1 MLVLLCGLFMQTS
14 GGHESTQKLKF
25 SEFSQAVR
33 EGQIESVT
41 VEGEKITGTFTEKAQ
56 TSFENHE
63 TYETV
68 GVLNAD
74 MQDLLDE
81 QKISYEFIEQEG
93 EAWWQLLLIYSLPTL
108 LLIGVFIFFFRQSQ
122 IGGGKAL
129 SFGRSKAH
137 MLTPDQH
144 KVTFADIAGI
154 DEAKAELVEIVDFL
168 KFPGKYQRLGGRIPK
183 GVLLM
188 GSPGT
193 GKTLLAKGVAGEAGV
208 PFYSISGSDFVEMF
222 VGVGASRV
230 RDLFE
235 QAKKSGR
242 CIIFID
248 EIDAVGRY
256 RGAGLGG
263 GHDER
268 EQTLNQLLVEMDGFE
283 ANEGIIVMA
292 ATNRPDVLDPALLRP
307 GRFDRRVVVPTPDV
321 RGRKSILEVHTKDK
335 PLGPDVDLDNIAR
348 LMPGAS
354 GAELENVANEA
365 ALIAAAR
372 DAECLEMKDFVEARD
387 KIAMGRERKSMVI
400 SDHEK
405 KTTAYHEAGHA
416 MVTLLLGKDDVDPLQ
431 KITIVPRGRALGVT
445 YSIPVEDR
453 LCVTKKYAI
462 NRIAI
467 CMGGRIVE
475 DIIFHQ
481 LTTGAG
487 NDLEQATKLARRM
500 VVEWGMSDILGPIAF
515 GDQDEQPF
523 LGRELSHARNYS
535 EHTAQII
542 DDEVR
547 RFLNEGYEMSQKL
560 IMENLD
566 KVKLLADALIEFE
579 TLDVQDVEILLKD
592 GMDALKDEFKKR
604 DTAEKPRVAKV
615 AFESKMAV
623 TAKKAANYA
632 KTHKN
637 AIDDGLL
644 DMLANTE
651 KECDEVEYV
660 FGNKELTEK
669 DIEEFE
675 RIKKE
680 NPDALKDVKYHN
692 HVQKIRESMVG
703 DELQNVYDKMMSE
716 FDENE
721 AADAQKELEEEL
733 KKIDEK
739 KKQANNTADTSNN
752 PLAKTDDLDS
762 YDTKYKS
769 KKDDD
774 DDLPPIELS

>member
-1 MLVLLCGLFMQTS
+1 MKPNPRFLLLLLFILAMAAFFAKAG
-14 GGHESTQKLKF
+14 GGHESNEKLKF

-33 EGQIESVT
+33 ANQIASVE
-41 VEGEKITGTFTEKAQ
+41 VKGEIISGEFTSEAQ
-56 TSFENHE
+56 ADFNNKTKFQ
-63 TYETV
+63 TV

-74 MQDLLDE
+74 MQDLLE
-81 QKISYEFIEQEG
+81 EHKVSYEFIEAE
-93 EAWWQLLLIYSLPTL
+93 ETSWWQQLLLYSLPTL
-108 LLIGVFIFFFRQSQ
+108 VLIAFFVYMFRQSQ

-129 SFGRSKAH
+129 SFGKSKAR

-168 KFPGKYQRLGGRIPK
+168 KNPAKYQRLGGRIPK

-235 QAKKSGR
+235 VAKKNGR

-283 ANEGIIVMA
+283 ANDGIIVMA

-307 GRFDRRVVVPTPDV
+307 GRFDRRVVVPNPDV
-321 RGRKSILEVHTKDK
+321 KGRKSILEVHTKDK
-335 PLGPDVDLDNIAR
+335 PCASDVDLETIAR
-348 LMPGAS
+348 LTPGAS
-354 GAELENVANEA
+354 GADLENIANEA

-372 DAECLEMKDFVEARD
+372 DAEALEMKDFVEARD
-387 KIAMGRERKSMVI
+387 KIAMGRERRSMVI
-400 SDHEK
+400 SEHEK

-416 MVTLLLGKDDVDPLQ
+416 MVTLLLKDDVDPLA

-445 YSIPVEDR
+445 YSLPTEDR
-453 LCVTKKYAI
+453 LCITKKYAI

-475 DIIFHQ
+475 EIVFNQ

-487 NDLEQATKLARRM
+487 NDLEQATKLAKKM
-500 VVEWGMSDILGPIAF
+500 VTEWGMSEKLGPVAF

-523 LGRELSHARNYS
+523 LGRELAHAKNYS
-535 EHTAQII
+535 EHTAQMI
-542 DDEVR
+542 DEEIR
-547 RFLNEGYEMSQKL
+547 RFLTEGYEMSRRL
-560 IMENLD
+560 ITENME
-566 KVKLLADALIEFE
+566 KIELLAQALIEFE
-579 TLDVQDVEILLKD
+579 TLDIADVNILLEK
-592 GMDALKDEFKKR
+592 GIDALRTQMKTRE
-604 DTAEKPRVAKV
+604 TGEKERVAKF
-615 AFESKMAV
+615 AFESK
-623 TAKKAANYA
+623 
-632 KTHKN
+632 
-637 AIDDGLL
+637 L
-644 DMLANTE
+644 
-651 KECDEVEYV
+651 
-660 FGNKELTEK
+660 
-669 DIEEFE
+669 
-675 RIKKE
+675 
-680 NPDALKDVKYHN
+680 
-692 HVQKIRESMVG
+692 
-703 DELQNVYDKMMSE
+703 
-716 FDENE
+716 
-721 AADAQKELEEEL
+721 AQKVSEND
-733 KKIDEK
+733 KNDEP
-739 KKQANNTADTSNN
+739 S
-752 PLAKTDDLDS
+752 PLADL
-762 YDTKYKS
+762 
-769 KKDDD
+769 
-774 DDLPPIELS
+774 LPIELDPDDNKDKKEKSV

>member
-1 MLVLLCGLFMQTS
+1 MILCLGLISILFFHTS
-14 GGHESTQKLKF
+14 GGHEVTAPLKY
-25 SEFSQAVR
+25 SEFTQAVR
-33 EGQIESVT
+33 DGKIESVQ
-41 VEGEKITGTFTEKAQ
+41 VQGDKISGTFTKEGVIADEKSG
-56 TSFENHE
+56 TVHEKFE
-63 TYETV
+63 TIGT
-68 GVLNAD
+68 LNAD
-74 MQDLLDE
+74 IQDLLE
-81 QKISYEFIEQEG
+81 EKSVTYEFLEQE
-93 EAWWQLLLIYSLPTL
+93 EDSWWQLLLIYSLPTL
-108 LLIGVFIFFFRQSQ
+108 ILIAVFFFMFRQSQ
-122 IGGGKAL
+122 LGGGKAM
-129 SFGRSKAH
+129 SFGKSKAR

-154 DEAKAELVEIVDFL
+154 DEAKADLVEIVDFL
-168 KFPGKYQRLGGRIPK
+168 KNPAKYQRLGGRIPK

-193 GKTLLAKGVAGEAGV
+193 GKTLLAKGVAGEADV

-283 ANEGIIVMA
+283 ANDGIIVMA

-335 PLGPDVDLDNIAR
+335 PIAPDVDLETIAK
-348 LMPGAS
+348 LTPGAS
-354 GAELENVANEA
+354 GAELENIANEA

-372 DAECLEMKDFVEARD
+372 DAAALEMKDFIEARD

-400 SDHEK
+400 SEHEK

-416 MVTLLLGKDDVDPLQ
+416 LVTLLLGKEDVDPLQ
-431 KITIVPRGRALGVT
+431 KITIVPRGRALGIT
-445 YSIPVEDR
+445 YSVPAEDR
-453 LCVTKKYAI
+453 LCLSKRYAI

-475 DIIFHQ
+475 EIIFNQ

-500 VVEWGMSDILGPIAF
+500 VIEWGMSEVLGPIAF

-535 EHTAQII
+535 ERTAQTI
-542 DDEVR
+542 DEEVR
-547 RFLNEGYEMSQKL
+547 RFLNDGYELAKQL
-560 IMENLD
+560 IHDNLD
-566 KVKLLADALIEFE
+566 KIRLLADALIEFE
-579 TLDVQDVEILLKD
+579 TLDVQDVDILFND
-592 GMDALKDEFKKR
+592 GIEALRNAFKER
-604 DTAEKPRVAKV
+604 ETAEKPRIPKV
-615 AFESKMAV
+615 AFQSRLAQRL
-623 TAKKAANYA
+623 AK
-632 KTHKN
+632 
-637 AIDDGLL
+637 L
-644 DMLANTE
+644 
-651 KECDEVEYV
+651 
-660 FGNKELTEK
+660 
-669 DIEEFE
+669 
-675 RIKKE
+675 
-680 NPDALKDVKYHN
+680 NPDKDKN
-692 HVQKIRESMVG
+692 DDDINSATQDESERDPVATP
-703 DELQNVYDKMMSE
+703 DY
-716 FDENE
+716 
-721 AADAQKELEEEL
+721 
-733 KKIDEK
+733 
-739 KKQANNTADTSNN
+739 DTSYVNQ
-752 PLAKTDDLDS
+752 DDP
-762 YDTKYKS
+762 
-769 KKDDD
+769 
-774 DDLPPIELS
+774 LPPIELEPDKHDHH

>member
-1 MLVLLCGLFMQTS
+1 MQAG
-14 GGHESTQKLKF
+14 GGHESNENLKF

-33 EGQIESVT
+33 ANQVASVE
-41 VEGEKITGTFTEKAQ
+41 VKGKIISGEFTAEAQ
-56 TSFENHE
+56 ADFNNKTKFQ
-63 TYETV
+63 TV

-74 MQDLLDE
+74 MQDLLE
-81 QKISYEFIEQEG
+81 EHKVSYEFIEDDEIS
-93 EAWWQLLLIYSLPTL
+93 WWQQLLMYSLPTL
-108 LLIGVFIFFFRQSQ
+108 VLIAFFVYMFRQSQ

-129 SFGRSKAH
+129 SFGKSKAR

-168 KFPGKYQRLGGRIPK
+168 KNPAKYQRLGGRIPK

-235 QAKKSGR
+235 VAKKNGR

-283 ANEGIIVMA
+283 ANDGIIVMA

-307 GRFDRRVVVPTPDV
+307 GRFDRRVVVPNPDV
-321 RGRKSILEVHTKDK
+321 KGRKSILEVHTKDK
-335 PLGPDVDLDNIAR
+335 PCASDVDLETIAR
-348 LMPGAS
+348 LTPGAS
-354 GAELENVANEA
+354 GADLENIANEA

-372 DAECLEMKDFVEARD
+372 DADALEMKDFVEARD
-387 KIAMGRERKSMVI
+387 KIAMGRERRSMVI
-400 SDHEK
+400 SEHEK

-416 MVTLLLGKDDVDPLQ
+416 MVTLLLKDDVDPLA

-445 YSIPVEDR
+445 YSLPTEDR
-453 LCVTKKYAI
+453 LCITKKYAI

-475 DIIFHQ
+475 EIVFNQ

-487 NDLEQATKLARRM
+487 NDLEQATKLAKKM
-500 VVEWGMSDILGPIAF
+500 VTEWGMSEKLGPVAF

-523 LGRELSHARNYS
+523 LGRELAHAKNYS
-535 EHTAQII
+535 EHTAQMI
-542 DDEVR
+542 DEEIR
-547 RFLNEGYEMSQKL
+547 RFLTEGYEMSRRL
-560 IMENLD
+560 ITENME
-566 KVKLLADALIEFE
+566 KIELLAQALIEFE
-579 TLDVQDVEILLKD
+579 TLDIADVNILLEK
-592 GMDALKDEFKKR
+592 GIDALRTEMKTRE
-604 DTAEKPRVAKV
+604 TGEKERVAKF
-615 AFESKMAV
+615 AFESK
-623 TAKKAANYA
+623 
-632 KTHKN
+632 
-637 AIDDGLL
+637 L
-644 DMLANTE
+644 
-651 KECDEVEYV
+651 
-660 FGNKELTEK
+660 
-669 DIEEFE
+669 
-675 RIKKE
+675 
-680 NPDALKDVKYHN
+680 
-692 HVQKIRESMVG
+692 
-703 DELQNVYDKMMSE
+703 
-716 FDENE
+716 
-721 AADAQKELEEEL
+721 AQKVSEND
-733 KKIDEK
+733 KNDEP
-739 KKQANNTADTSNN
+739 S
-752 PLAKTDDLDS
+752 PLADL
-762 YDTKYKS
+762 
-769 KKDDD
+769 
-774 DDLPPIELS
+774 LPIELDPDDNKDKKEKSV

>member
-1 MLVLLCGLFMQTS
+1 MILCLGLISILFFHTS
-14 GGHESTQKLKF
+14 GGHEVTAPLKY
-25 SEFSQAVR
+25 SEFTQAVR
-33 EGQIESVT
+33 DGKIESVQ
-41 VEGEKITGTFTEKAQ
+41 VQGDKISGTFTKEGVIADEKSG
-56 TSFENHE
+56 TVHEKFE
-63 TYETV
+63 TIGT
-68 GVLNAD
+68 LNAD
-74 MQDLLDE
+74 IQDLLE
-81 QKISYEFIEQEG
+81 EKSVPYEFLEQE
-93 EAWWQLLLIYSLPTL
+93 EDSWWQLLLIYSLPTL
-108 LLIGVFIFFFRQSQ
+108 ILIAVFFFMFRQSQ
-122 IGGGKAL
+122 LGGGKAM
-129 SFGRSKAH
+129 SFGKSKAR

-154 DEAKAELVEIVDFL
+154 DEAKADLVEIVDFL
-168 KFPGKYQRLGGRIPK
+168 KNPAKYQRLGGRIPK

-193 GKTLLAKGVAGEAGV
+193 GKTLLAKGVAGEADV

-283 ANEGIIVMA
+283 ANDGIIVMA

-335 PLGPDVDLDNIAR
+335 PIAPDVDLETIAK
-348 LMPGAS
+348 LTPGAS
-354 GAELENVANEA
+354 GAELENIANEA

-372 DAECLEMKDFVEARD
+372 DAAALEMKDFIEARD

-400 SDHEK
+400 SEHEK

-416 MVTLLLGKDDVDPLQ
+416 LVTLLLGKEDVDPLQ
-431 KITIVPRGRALGVT
+431 KITIVPRGRALGIT
-445 YSIPVEDR
+445 YSVPAEDR
-453 LCVTKKYAI
+453 LCLSKRYAI

-475 DIIFHQ
+475 EIIFNQ

-500 VVEWGMSDILGPIAF
+500 VIEWGMSEVLGPIAF

-535 EHTAQII
+535 ERTAQTI
-542 DDEVR
+542 DEEVR
-547 RFLNEGYEMSQKL
+547 RFLNDGYELAKQL
-560 IMENLD
+560 IHDNLD
-566 KVKLLADALIEFE
+566 KIRLLADALIEFE
-579 TLDVQDVEILLKD
+579 TLDVQDVDILFND
-592 GMDALKDEFKKR
+592 GIEALRNAFKER
-604 DTAEKPRVAKV
+604 ETAEKPRIPKV
-615 AFESKMAV
+615 AFQSRLAQRL
-623 TAKKAANYA
+623 AK
-632 KTHKN
+632 
-637 AIDDGLL
+637 L
-644 DMLANTE
+644 
-651 KECDEVEYV
+651 
-660 FGNKELTEK
+660 
-669 DIEEFE
+669 
-675 RIKKE
+675 
-680 NPDALKDVKYHN
+680 NPDKDKN
-692 HVQKIRESMVG
+692 DDDINSATQDESERDPVATP
-703 DELQNVYDKMMSE
+703 DY
-716 FDENE
+716 
-721 AADAQKELEEEL
+721 
-733 KKIDEK
+733 
-739 KKQANNTADTSNN
+739 DTSYVNQ
-752 PLAKTDDLDS
+752 DDP
-762 YDTKYKS
+762 
-769 KKDDD
+769 
-774 DDLPPIELS
+774 LPPIELEPDKHDHH

>member
-1 MLVLLCGLFMQTS
+1 MKFNFSRIFFLILCLGLISILFFHTS
-14 GGHESTQKLKF
+14 GGHEVTAPLKY
-25 SEFSQAVR
+25 SEFTQAVR
-33 EGQIESVT
+33 DGKIESVQ
-41 VEGEKITGTFTEKAQ
+41 VQGDKISGTFTKEGVIADEKSG
-56 TSFENHE
+56 TVHEKFE
-63 TYETV
+63 TIGT
-68 GVLNAD
+68 LNAD
-74 MQDLLDE
+74 IQDLLE
-81 QKISYEFIEQEG
+81 EKSVTYEFLEQE
-93 EAWWQLLLIYSLPTL
+93 EDSWWQLLLIYSLPTL
-108 LLIGVFIFFFRQSQ
+108 ILIAVFFFMFRQSQ
-122 IGGGKAL
+122 LGGGKAM
-129 SFGRSKAH
+129 SFGKSKAR

-154 DEAKAELVEIVDFL
+154 DEAKADLVEIVDFL
-168 KFPGKYQRLGGRIPK
+168 KNPAKYQRLGGRIPK

-193 GKTLLAKGVAGEAGV
+193 GKTLLAKGVAGEADV

-283 ANEGIIVMA
+283 ANDGIIVMA

-335 PLGPDVDLDNIAR
+335 PIAPDVDLETIAK
-348 LMPGAS
+348 LTPGAS
-354 GAELENVANEA
+354 GAELENIANEA

-372 DAECLEMKDFVEARD
+372 DAAALEMKDFIEARD

-400 SDHEK
+400 SEHEK

-416 MVTLLLGKDDVDPLQ
+416 LVTLLLGKEDVDPLQ
-431 KITIVPRGRALGVT
+431 KITIVPRGRALGIT
-445 YSIPVEDR
+445 YSVPAEDR
-453 LCVTKKYAI
+453 LCLSKRYAI

-475 DIIFHQ
+475 EIIFNQ

-500 VVEWGMSDILGPIAF
+500 VIEWGMSEVLGPIAF

-535 EHTAQII
+535 ERTAQTI
-542 DDEVR
+542 DEEVR
-547 RFLNEGYEMSQKL
+547 RFLNDGYELAKQL
-560 IMENLD
+560 IHDNLD
-566 KVKLLADALIEFE
+566 KIRLLADALIEFE
-579 TLDVQDVEILLKD
+579 TLDVQDVDILFND
-592 GMDALKDEFKKR
+592 GIEALRNAFKER
-604 DTAEKPRVAKV
+604 ETAEKPRIPKV
-615 AFESKMAV
+615 AFQSRLAQRL
-623 TAKKAANYA
+623 AK
-632 KTHKN
+632 
-637 AIDDGLL
+637 L
-644 DMLANTE
+644 
-651 KECDEVEYV
+651 
-660 FGNKELTEK
+660 
-669 DIEEFE
+669 
-675 RIKKE
+675 
-680 NPDALKDVKYHN
+680 NPDKDKN
-692 HVQKIRESMVG
+692 DDDINSATQDESERDPVATP
-703 DELQNVYDKMMSE
+703 DY
-716 FDENE
+716 
-721 AADAQKELEEEL
+721 
-733 KKIDEK
+733 
-739 KKQANNTADTSNN
+739 DTSYVNQ
-752 PLAKTDDLDS
+752 DDP
-762 YDTKYKS
+762 
-769 KKDDD
+769 
-774 DDLPPIELS
+774 LPPIELEPDKHDHH

>member
-1 MLVLLCGLFMQTS
+1 MTGIFMLFSQTS
-14 GGHESTQKLKF
+14 GGHETTQKLKY

-33 EGQIESVT
+33 NGQVASVQ
-41 VEGEKITGTFTEKAQ
+41 VQGDKISGEFTEEAQ
-56 TSFENHE
+56 TAFENHGSFE
-63 TYETV
+63 TI
-68 GVLNAD
+68 GILNAD

-81 QKISYEFIEQEG
+81 QKVSYEFVEEEDDSLWKQ
-93 EAWWQLLLIYSLPTL
+93 LLIYSIPTI
-108 LLIGVFIFFFRQSQ
+108 LLIAVFIFFFRQSQ
-122 IGGGKAL
+122 IGGGKAM
-129 SFGRSKAH
+129 SFGRSKAR

-154 DEAKAELVEIVDFL
+154 DEAKADLVEIVDFL
-168 KFPGKYQRLGGRIPK
+168 KNPRKYQRLGGRIPK

-188 GSPGT
+188 GGPGT

-208 PFYSISGSDFVEMF
+208 PFFSISGSDFVEMF

-307 GRFDRRVVVPTPDV
+307 GRFDRRVVVPNPDV
-321 RGRKSILEVHTKDK
+321 RGRKSILEVHVKGKMIAD
-335 PLGPDVDLDNIAR
+335 DVDLDTIAR
-348 LMPGAS
+348 LTPGAS
-354 GAELENVANEA
+354 GAELENITNEA
-365 ALIAAAR
+365 ALIAASR
-372 DAECLEMKDFVEARD
+372 DAEAIEMKDFIEARD

-400 SDHEK
+400 SEHEK

-416 MVTLLLGKDDVDPLQ
+416 LVTLLLGKDDVDPLQ

-445 YSIPVEDR
+445 YSVPLEDR
-453 LCVTKKYAI
+453 LCVTKRYAI

-475 DIIFHQ
+475 EIIFNQ

-487 NDLEQATKLARRM
+487 NDLEQATKLAKRM
-500 VVEWGMSDILGPIAF
+500 VMEWGMSDVLGPIAF

-523 LGRELSHARNYS
+523 LGRELSHSKNYS

-547 RFLNEGYEMSQKL
+547 HFLTEGYEMSRRL
-560 IMENLD
+560 ITENLD
-566 KVKLLADALIEFE
+566 KIELLANALIEFE
-579 TLDVQDVEILLKD
+579 TLDVEDVNVLLES
-592 GMDALKDEFKKR
+592 GMDALRESFKKR
-604 DTAEKPRVAKV
+604 ETAEKPRVAKV
-615 AFESKMAV
+615 AFESKLAEKINSLHKDEPHSDD
-623 TAKKAANYA
+623 ADGKDDKDGKRDKAWW
-632 KTHKN
+632 
-637 AIDDGLL
+637 
-644 DMLANTE
+644 
-651 KECDEVEYV
+651 
-660 FGNKELTEK
+660 
-669 DIEEFE
+669 EEE
-675 RIKKE
+675 
-680 NPDALKDVKYHN
+680 
-692 HVQKIRESMVG
+692 ES
-703 DELQNVYDKMMSE
+703 YDKTGT
-716 FDENE
+716 D
-721 AADAQKELEEEL
+721 
-733 KKIDEK
+733 DEK
-739 KKQANNTADTSNN
+739 QK
-752 PLAKTDDLDS
+752 
-762 YDTKYKS
+762 
-769 KKDDD
+769 
-774 DDLPPIELS
+774 DDLPPIELK

>member
-1 MLVLLCGLFMQTS
+1 MKFNFSRIFFLILCLGLISILFFHTS
-14 GGHESTQKLKF
+14 GGHEVTAPLKY
-25 SEFSQAVR
+25 SEFTQAVR
-33 EGQIESVT
+33 DGKIESVQ
-41 VEGEKITGTFTEKAQ
+41 VQGDKISGTFTKEGVIADEKSG
-56 TSFENHE
+56 TVHEKFE
-63 TYETV
+63 TIGT
-68 GVLNAD
+68 LNAD
-74 MQDLLDE
+74 IQDLLE
-81 QKISYEFIEQEG
+81 EKSVTYEFLEQE
-93 EAWWQLLLIYSLPTL
+93 EDSWWQLLLIYSLPTL
-108 LLIGVFIFFFRQSQ
+108 ILIAVFFFMFRQSQ
-122 IGGGKAL
+122 LGGGKAM
-129 SFGRSKAH
+129 SFGKSKAR

-154 DEAKAELVEIVDFL
+154 DEAKADLVEIVDFL
-168 KFPGKYQRLGGRIPK
+168 KNPAKYQRLGGRIPK

-193 GKTLLAKGVAGEAGV
+193 GKTLLAKGVAGEADV

-283 ANEGIIVMA
+283 ANDGIIVMA

-335 PLGPDVDLDNIAR
+335 PIAPDVDLETIAK
-348 LMPGAS
+348 LTPGAS
-354 GAELENVANEA
+354 GAELENIANEA

-372 DAECLEMKDFVEARD
+372 DAAALEMKDFIEARD

-400 SDHEK
+400 SEHEK

-416 MVTLLLGKDDVDPLQ
+416 LVTLLLGKEDVDPLQ
-431 KITIVPRGRALGVT
+431 KITIVPRGRALGIT
-445 YSIPVEDR
+445 YSVPAEDR
-453 LCVTKKYAI
+453 LCLSKRYAI

-475 DIIFHQ
+475 EIIFNQ

-500 VVEWGMSDILGPIAF
+500 VIEWGMSEVLGPIAF

-535 EHTAQII
+535 ERTAQTI
-542 DDEVR
+542 DEEVR
-547 RFLNEGYEMSQKL
+547 RFLNDGYELAKQL
-560 IMENLD
+560 IHDNLD
-566 KVKLLADALIEFE
+566 KIRLLADALIEFE
-579 TLDVQDVEILLKD
+579 TLDVQDVDILFND
-592 GMDALKDEFKKR
+592 GIEALRNAFKER
-604 DTAEKPRVAKV
+604 ETAEKPRIPKV
-615 AFESKMAV
+615 AFQSRLAQRL
-623 TAKKAANYA
+623 AK
-632 KTHKN
+632 
-637 AIDDGLL
+637 L
-644 DMLANTE
+644 
-651 KECDEVEYV
+651 
-660 FGNKELTEK
+660 
-669 DIEEFE
+669 
-675 RIKKE
+675 
-680 NPDALKDVKYHN
+680 NPDKDKN
-692 HVQKIRESMVG
+692 DDDIDSATQDESERDPVATP
-703 DELQNVYDKMMSE
+703 DY
-716 FDENE
+716 
-721 AADAQKELEEEL
+721 
-733 KKIDEK
+733 
-739 KKQANNTADTSNN
+739 DTSYVNQ
-752 PLAKTDDLDS
+752 DDP
-762 YDTKYKS
+762 
-769 KKDDD
+769 
-774 DDLPPIELS
+774 LPPIELEPDKHDHH

>member
-1 MLVLLCGLFMQTS
+1 MKFNFSRIFFLILCLGLISILFFHTS
-14 GGHESTQKLKF
+14 GGHEVTAPLKY
-25 SEFSQAVR
+25 SEFTQAVR
-33 EGQIESVT
+33 DGKIESVQ
-41 VEGEKITGTFTEKAQ
+41 VQGDKISGTFTKEGVIADEKSG
-56 TSFENHE
+56 TVHEKFE
-63 TYETV
+63 TIGT
-68 GVLNAD
+68 LNAD
-74 MQDLLDE
+74 IQDLLE
-81 QKISYEFIEQEG
+81 EKSVTYEFLEQE
-93 EAWWQLLLIYSLPTL
+93 EDSWWQLLLIYSLPTL
-108 LLIGVFIFFFRQSQ
+108 ILIAVFFFMFRQSQ
-122 IGGGKAL
+122 LGGGKAM
-129 SFGRSKAH
+129 SFGKSKAR

-154 DEAKAELVEIVDFL
+154 DEAKADLVEIVDFL
-168 KFPGKYQRLGGRIPK
+168 KNPAKYQRLGGRIPK

-193 GKTLLAKGVAGEAGV
+193 GKTLLAKGVAGEADV

-283 ANEGIIVMA
+283 ANDGIIVMA

-335 PLGPDVDLDNIAR
+335 PIAPDVDLETIAK
-348 LMPGAS
+348 LTPGAS
-354 GAELENVANEA
+354 GAELENIANEA

-372 DAECLEMKDFVEARD
+372 DAAALEMKDFIEARD

-400 SDHEK
+400 SEHEK

-416 MVTLLLGKDDVDPLQ
+416 LVTLLLGKEDVDPLQ
-431 KITIVPRGRALGVT
+431 KITIVPRGRALGIT
-445 YSIPVEDR
+445 YSVPAEDR
-453 LCVTKKYAI
+453 LCLSKRYAI

-475 DIIFHQ
+475 EIIFNQ

-500 VVEWGMSDILGPIAF
+500 VIEWGMSEVLGPIAF

-535 EHTAQII
+535 ERTAQTI
-542 DDEVR
+542 DEEVR
-547 RFLNEGYEMSQKL
+547 RFLNDGYELAKQL
-560 IMENLD
+560 IHDNLD
-566 KVKLLADALIEFE
+566 KIRLLADALIEFE
-579 TLDVQDVEILLKD
+579 TLDVQDVDILFND
-592 GMDALKDEFKKR
+592 GIEALRNAFKER
-604 DTAEKPRVAKV
+604 ETAEKPRIPKV
-615 AFESKMAV
+615 AFQSRLAQRL
-623 TAKKAANYA
+623 AK
-632 KTHKN
+632 
-637 AIDDGLL
+637 L
-644 DMLANTE
+644 
-651 KECDEVEYV
+651 
-660 FGNKELTEK
+660 
-669 DIEEFE
+669 
-675 RIKKE
+675 
-680 NPDALKDVKYHN
+680 NPDKDKN
-692 HVQKIRESMVG
+692 DDDINSATQDESERDPVATP
-703 DELQNVYDKMMSE
+703 DY
-716 FDENE
+716 
-721 AADAQKELEEEL
+721 
-733 KKIDEK
+733 
-739 KKQANNTADTSNN
+739 DTSYVNQDA
-752 PLAKTDDLDS
+752 P
-762 YDTKYKS
+762 
-769 KKDDD
+769 
-774 DDLPPIELS
+774 LPPIELEPDKHDHH